1 MNPLLRPGVAFAAH
15 FNLRQ
20 KLVATM
26 LGYGGLLACAG
37 YLLSEQIPG
46 IWGQPAGIAIL
57 VSYLFAVYMT
67 VGLNESLTQGFGVL
81 ARAIQRFSA
90 GDLELRVSQDEV
102 GGMVSVLGQIKEMSL
117 GLATTFEQVRSSAQ
131 TVNLAAREIAAG
143 HVNLS
148 QRTEEQAATLEETAS
163 GMEGLAGTV
172 KQNAQNCRRASELSR
187 SAAEVAH
194 KGAQTVHRAEE
205 RMGTIQ
211 QSSQRIGDIIGLIQ
225 GIAFQ
230 TNILALN
237 AAVEAARAGE
247 QGKGFAVVASEV
259 RSLAQRS
266 DQAAKE
272 IKVLIE
278 ESVGSVSEGGKLV
291 AEAGATINEIVTSVQ
306 EVAKLVEEIALAS
319 TEQNAGVEE
328 ISKAIVQMESVTQQ
342 NAALVEQATAATL
355 SFEEEAKRLT
365 DVVGRFK
372 FASAA
377 QPAAGR
383 PAPRPATPRAVGPQ
397 AALPRTARP
406 APARPAKLALGPGRA
421 DEGEWK
427 EF

>member
-1 MNPLLRPGVAFAAH
+1 MNLLLKPALVLMEGTSPGTKIFGLAGLYSLPLAIAGYMLLAHSAVPPAGFVWALLGAGCLAMLYGMAAWFVQTKQGYDALSH
-15 FNLRQ
+15 SIARMAAGHLDVTVDDANRGSVWDFLRQ
-20 KLVATM
+20 LQKTSVKLA
-26 LGYGGLLACAG
+26 A
-37 YLLSEQIPG
+37 
-46 IWGQPAGIAIL
+46 AI
-57 VSYLFAVYMT
+57 
-67 VGLNESLTQGFGVL
+67 
-81 ARAIQRFSA
+81 
-90 GDLELRVSQDEV
+90 
-102 GGMVSVLGQIKEMSL
+102 
-117 GLATTFEQVRSSAQ
+117 EQVRSSAQ

-365 DVVGRFK
+365 DAVGRFK
-372 FASAA
+372 FAAT
-377 QPAAGR
+377 
-383 PAPRPATPRAVGPQ
+383 APR
-397 AALPRTARP
+397 
-406 APARPAKLALGPGRA
+406 
-421 DEGEWK
+421 
-427 EF
+427 